1 MKDLDMLNTSGV
13 VIFGPG
19 SEWLW
24 TMLQFVALSVTFYAI
39 YRQLRLQQQ
48 EIRDNTKVLRAE
60 AHHNCVLLAQ
70 RPWEFLLRDEG
81 LARVVKRAYESP
93 EALSD
98 VEWERASN
106 YMYMQFNAWEYVYY
120 QDKDGSIPRQLMVG
134 TDAYHKSIIASK
146 PGYVRFWREF
156 GHTFDDP
163 FRSYVTAEFA
173 RRAAANEARGV
184 TGP

>member
-1 MKDLDMLNTSGV
+1 MFNTSGV

-24 TMLQFVALSVTFYAI
+24 TMLQFVTLSVTFFAI

-48 EIRDNTKVLRAE
+48 GIHDNTKVLRAE

-70 RPWEFLLRDEG
+70 RPWEFLLADEG
-81 LARVVKRAYESP
+81 LARVVRRAYDAP
-93 EALSD
+93 EALD
-98 VEWERASN
+98 AVEWERASN

-120 QDKDGSIPRQLMVG
+120 QDKDGSIPKQLMVG

-146 PGYVRFWREF
+146 PGYVRFWKEF

-173 RRAAANEARGV
+173 RRAAADEAGGV
-184 TGP
+184 TDP